1 MPLDLDAGPSN
12 GAGGGAGLGV
22 HVLERATAQL
32 NHLKSEGNIMPGILI
47 LSLSLSPLPPTS

>member
-12 GAGGGAGLGV
+12 GGGGGAGLGV

-32 NHLKSEGNIMPGILI
+32 DHLKSQGNIMLGI
-47 LSLSLSPLPPTS
+47 LSLSLFSSTLP